1 MIQTG
6 YGPGQETFDQEGEGN
21 QLATGDKDS
30 MDDVI
35 IGYEDEDATITPSG
49 DGSDKDDMDME
60 ILDDINNINTP
71 NGDMMHLNEAN
82 VDEIDQIANTMENEQ
97 EQENDM
103 IAHDIDQEVVTI
115 GGYEG
120 MDDTTNDEL
129 TLEDD
134 LIIDEDR
141 EITTME

>member
-1 MIQTG
+1 
-6 YGPGQETFDQEGEGN
+6 
-21 QLATGDKDS
+21 

-49 DGSDKDDMDME
+49 DASDKDDMDME
-60 ILDDINNINTP
+60 ILDDINNMNTP
-71 NGDMMHLNEAN
+71 NGDIINVNREDVDE
-82 VDEIDQIANTMENEQ
+82 VDEIENIMSNEL

-120 MDDTTNDEL
+120 VDDTANDEL
-129 TLEDD
+129 VLEDD

-141 EITTME
+141 EIRTME